1 LPPSGL
7 VSDRD
12 NIFSRRMTKI
22 YKRFR
27 QLFRLGLPE
36 QETAAAM
43 RTTRRKLAII
53 TAGTASG
60 PNGSLRNNH
69 RHLTNI
75 GDANLSPCAVNG
87 GFEFP
92 QGGLRSYFATF
103 SG

>member
-1 LPPSGL
+1 
-7 VSDRD
+7 
-12 NIFSRRMTKI
+12 
-22 YKRFR
+22 
-27 QLFRLGLPE
+27 
-36 QETAAAM
+36 M

-53 TAGTASG
+53 TAGTSG

-69 RHLTNI
+69 RHLTYF

-92 QGGLRSYFATF
+92 QEGLRSYFATF